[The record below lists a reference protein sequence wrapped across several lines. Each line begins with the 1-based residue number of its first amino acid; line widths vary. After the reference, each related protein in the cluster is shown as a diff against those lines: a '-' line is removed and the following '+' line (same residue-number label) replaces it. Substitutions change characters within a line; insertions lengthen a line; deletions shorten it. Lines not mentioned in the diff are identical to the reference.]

1 SSRRP
6 IINRHWQ
13 RLVLIR
19 GRILPAQPPNSMS
32 GKRPCPRRWRPSPT
46 NRSDAERRN
55 ARFRTAQFEER
66 ALKPRPSAIT
76 AVADTRTLETDTGGA
91 LLKSLLEA
99 DGHICAER
107 VVIRD
112 DLQLIRQALQNFVAN
127 PTIDVV
133 LTTGGTGFSGRDV
146 TPEAV
151 EPLFDK
157 RMEGFS
163 VLFHQYSANTV
174 GTSSLQSRATAG
186 LIGETFVFVVP
197 GSSGGCR
204 DAWEGI
210 LRAQLDN
217 RHKPCNFVELMPR
230 LAER

>member
-1 SSRRP
+1 
-6 IINRHWQ
+6 
-13 RLVLIR
+13 
-19 GRILPAQPPNSMS
+19 MF
-32 GKRPCPRRWRPSPT
+32 K
-46 NRSDAERRN
+46 
-55 ARFRTAQFEER
+55 TASFEDR
-66 ALKPRPSAIT
+66 AFKPLSIAVIAIS
-76 AVADTRTLETDTGGA
+76 DTRTLETDTGGA

-99 DGHICAER
+99 DGHICVDR
-107 VVIRD
+107 QVVRD
-112 DLQLIRQALQNFVAN
+112 DIQLIRAAVQALVAN
-127 PTIDVV
+127 PQVDVI

-163 VLFHQYSANTV
+163 VLFHQYSATTV

-186 LIGETFVFVVP
+186 LIGTTFVFCLP
-197 GSSGGCR
+197 GSRGACR

-210 LRAQLDN
+210 LTHQLDY

-230 LAER
+230 LSER

>member
-1 SSRRP
+1 MMP
-6 IINRHWQ
+6 LDIIPESQ
-13 RLVLIR
+13 
-19 GRILPAQPPNSMS
+19 AMFKS
-32 GKRPCPRRWRPSPT
+32 
-46 NRSDAERRN
+46 ERDD
-55 ARFRTAQFEER
+55 T
-66 ALKPRPSAIT
+66 KPFVPLSI
-76 AVADTRTLETDTGGA
+76 AVIAVSDTRTLETDTGGA

-99 DGHICAER
+99 DGHTCAER
-107 VVIRD
+107 VVVRD
-112 DLQLIRQALQNFVAN
+112 DIQQIRAAVQRFVAD
-127 PTIDVV
+127 PQVDVI

-163 VLFHQYSANTV
+163 VLFHQYSSTTI

-186 LIGETFVFVVP
+186 LIGTTFLFSLP
-197 GSSGGCR
+197 GSRGACR

-210 LRAQLDN
+210 LSQQLDF

-230 LAER
+230 LDEHLRK

>member
-1 SSRRP
+1 
-6 IINRHWQ
+6 
-13 RLVLIR
+13 
-19 GRILPAQPPNSMS
+19 MF
-32 GKRPCPRRWRPSPT
+32 KT
-46 NRSDAERRN
+46 
-55 ARFRTAQFEER
+55 ARFEDREF
-66 ALKPRPSAIT
+66 RPLSI
-76 AVADTRTLETDTGGA
+76 AVIAVSDTRTLETDTGGA

-99 DGHICAER
+99 DGHRCAER
-107 VVIRD
+107 VVVRD
-112 DLQLIRQALQNFVAN
+112 DIQLIRQAMQGFVAN
-127 PTIDVV
+127 PSVDVV

-163 VLFHQYSANTV
+163 VLFHQYSATTV

-186 LIGETFVFVVP
+186 LIGTKFVFCLP
-197 GSSGGCR
+197 GSRGACR

-210 LRAQLDN
+210 LSHQLDY

-230 LAER
+230 LDER